1 MLTSLKEF
9 QKVNNSLAPGSST
22 IVTFDLQ
29 LYSKNIQLQLNSDL
43 DDSFVIRLGELH
55 VVFTTFKCLGKLIN
69 GSRLNQAFKEAL
81 LYGSTTV
88 EQIKN
93 GHHLYKYFEGHRM
106 LYLALFKEYISTM
119 VAANPSIE
127 KELRDAIIAEITIAK
142 EKRETKA
149 SLIISHAKILQILN
163 SFDFLKYQKQFH
175 NELKNQAKFL
185 KNFMALF
192 ETLIMFIRARRQQ
205 DWELHLASLHCLCKY
220 FFTFDMIN
228 YARLRP
234 AYLTKMFSLKEKDPD
249 TWQMFHQGNFSVNK
263 TSIPF
268 FAIGVDHVI
277 EQENRAVKVLGLDT
291 RHCK

>member
-29 LYSKNIQLQLNSDL
+29 LYSKSIQLQLNSDL

-55 VVFTTFKCLGKLIN
+55 VVFTAFKCLGKLIN
-69 GSRLNQAFKEAL
+69 DSRLNQAFKEAL

-88 EQIKN
+88 EQIR
-93 GHHLYKYFEGHRM
+93 HHLYRCFEGHHM

-127 KELRDAIIAEITIAK
+127 KELRDAIIDEITIAK
-142 EKRETKA
+142 DKRETKA
-149 SLIISHAKILQILN
+149 SLVISRAKILQILN
-163 SFDFLKYQKQFH
+163 SLDFLKYQKQID

-192 ETLIMFIRARRQQ
+192 EILIMFIRARRQQ
-205 DWELHLASLHCLCKY
+205 D
-220 FFTFDMIN
+220 
-228 YARLRP
+228 
-234 AYLTKMFSLKEKDPD
+234 
-249 TWQMFHQGNFSVNK
+249 
-263 TSIPF
+263 
-268 FAIGVDHVI
+268 
-277 EQENRAVKVLGLDT
+277 
-291 RHCK
+291 